1 MGQEIIRVENASK
14 SFRGHTVLK
23 KVSLTC
29 EVGNIYGIIGYNGR
43 RISERN
49 GLDTSKCDKYR
60 KRNKRNPVS
69 TDDCMDKSRSK

>member
-29 EVGNIYGIIGYNGR
+29 VVGNIYDIFLA
-43 RISERN
+43 EP
-49 GLDTSKCDKYR
+49 K
-60 KRNKRNPVS
+60 NK
-69 TDDCMDKSRSK
+69 TT